1 MIEEEDGSVEGHSKT
16 LHGRKQ
22 LLTWDQIRRR
32 YGSSAWHCVACKD
45 TRTPGGQGPSH
56 RCAHE
61 ATPFQKLRAH
71 YLPKVGKET
80 SLLSAMGT
88 CMFFFFFFFNIFWL
102 FLYKN
107 TNQPS
112 PPASQHPL
120 REDRETKNVPTSP
133 SFSSPRNIVAFAS
146 HAKIM
151 PPPPKVFFVS
161 SSSLLKEA
169 LVSSFLSCQ
178 FSSFLLSLQNSQGV
192 VVPMWKSTFSEGK
205 LPNKMCDSICTIE
218 TPQHEQKQSIKKE
231 KAARRNILNQHQ
243 FLQARKS
250 L

>member
-16 LHGRKQ
+16 LHERKQ

-45 TRTPGGQGPSH
+45 TRTPGGQGSSH
-56 RCAHE
+56 GCAHE

-88 CMFFFFFFFNIFWL
+88 CMFFFFFLNIFWL

-112 PPASQHPL
+112 PPASSIL
-120 REDRETKNVPTSP
+120 WGRTGKWRTSP
-133 SFSSPRNIVAFAS
+133 RPLPSPLPITLSLLLLMSKSCLPHLRFSLCPVPPCSRKLWSLHSFHVNSLLSFSHF
-146 HAKIM
+146 KT
-151 PPPPKVFFVS
+151 
-161 SSSLLKEA
+161 LK
-169 LVSSFLSCQ
+169 
-178 FSSFLLSLQNSQGV
+178 G
-192 VVPMWKSTFSEGK
+192 W
-205 LPNKMCDSICTIE
+205 
-218 TPQHEQKQSIKKE
+218 
-231 KAARRNILNQHQ
+231 
-243 FLQARKS
+243 
-250 L
+250 

>member
-56 RCAHE
+56 GCAHE

-88 CMFFFFFFFNIFWL
+88 CMFFLFFFLISSGCSFTKTPTSLAHLLPSILWGRTGKRRTSPRPL
-102 FLYKN
+102 
-107 TNQPS
+107 PS
-112 PPASQHPL
+112 PLPVTLSLLLLMPKSCLPHL
-120 REDRETKNVPTSP
+120 RFSLCPVPPCSRKLWSLHSFHVNSLL
-133 SFSSPRNIVAFAS
+133 SFSHF
-146 HAKIM
+146 KT
-151 PPPPKVFFVS
+151 
-161 SSSLLKEA
+161 LK
-169 LVSSFLSCQ
+169 
-178 FSSFLLSLQNSQGV
+178 G
-192 VVPMWKSTFSEGK
+192 W
-205 LPNKMCDSICTIE
+205 
-218 TPQHEQKQSIKKE
+218 
-231 KAARRNILNQHQ
+231 
-243 FLQARKS
+243 
-250 L
+250 